1 GQEIADLWD
10 AHAEWDA
17 VPQTASCSPMKA
29 QKEITDKIYTLKS
42 LISHM
47 EPVSKECVLVLL
59 ANAGDI
65 AETLTMS
72 DCTGLAHYGE
82 ARELNRCLASITRYL
97 SNGGTVSRFVEI
109 HQSPELSRRIAN
121 WGNIELPEAMAT
133 PETEQVPDVAKAA

>member
-1 GQEIADLWD
+1 MLTPNGTPES
-10 AHAEWDA
+10 E
-17 VPQTASCSPMKA
+17 QTGSFTPAKA
-29 QKEITDKIYTLKS
+29 QREITDKIYTLKS

-72 DCTGLAHYGE
+72 DATGPAHDEE
-82 ARELNRCLASITRYL
+82 AREPNRCLASITRYL

-121 WGNIELPEAMAT
+121 WGNVELPEACTT
-133 PETEQVPDVAKAA
+133 PEANQVPDVAKAA